1 MMACSTLL
9 CVEEMAFPHVEM
21 YLGNVKSEKK
31 IFVVS
36 DRDILAVPVDVIV
49 IPNVLQNRENENGP
63 ITD

>member
-1 MMACSTLL
+1 
-9 CVEEMAFPHVEM
+9 VEEMAFPHVEM